1 MGMACTR
8 VVERVCAATGH
19 IEEAPSR
26 FEPCLDVSL
35 GGLLFALPGLLA
47 NGLLRH
53 LKEYFR
59 LPQGFYS
66 VSHIFIFLSLM
77 ALARIKSI
85 EQLRYQP
92 AGELGNLLGLDRIPE
107 VRTLRQ
113 KVKVLSEPEK
123 VVAWGETLSRE
134 WMRSDPEAAG
144 VLYIDGHVRPYYG
157 SLTRLPRRYVSRQRL
172 CLRGMTD
179 YWVNDRFSRPFFVV
193 STPFTSGLIDVL
205 RNDVVPRLLNDVPG
219 QPSQEELDANP
230 LLHRFTLVFDRE
242 GYSPEFFKQMWELRI
257 ACITYNKY
265 AKDQWPVCEF
275 SEYRVTMPGGE
286 QTTMMLAERGV
297 VKGKGFWMREVRKL
311 MESGH
316 QTSVLSS
323 DYTSEASLIGV
334 HMFSRWSQENFFKY
348 MMEHYNIDGLLSYQT
363 EPADETKTVVNPEY
377 RKLDGQVRK
386 KAGKLGRKIREFGE
400 MALQK
405 DPEMEKI
412 PDYERSKG
420 ELREQIDYLKKDLCQ
435 LKEKRKNTAKH
446 VALGQLS
453 NEEKFT
459 QLAPTRKQFLD
470 TIKMIAYRAETAMA
484 VILRDVLARSDD
496 ARSLAREIFNTEA
509 DLMPDQENG
518 TLTVR
523 LHHLTNRMSDDAVR
537 YLSDQLNATETHYPG
552 TNLRLV
558 YKLGTELNPPDQEF

>member
-1 MGMACTR
+1 MGMACSR
-8 VVERVCAATGH
+8 VVERVCAATGY

-26 FEPCLDVSL
+26 FGPCLDVPL
-35 GGLLFALPGLLA
+35 GGLVFALPGLLA

-59 LPQGFYS
+59 LPKGFYS
-66 VSHIFIFLSLM
+66 AAHIFILLSLM

-113 KVKVLSEPEK
+113 KVKILAEPDK

-134 WMRSDPEAAG
+134 WMLSDPEAAG

-157 SLTRLPRRYVSRQRL
+157 SLTKLPRRYVSRQRL
-172 CLRGMTD
+172 CLRGATD

-193 STPFTSGLIDVL
+193 STPFTSGLLDVL
-205 RNDVVPRLLNDVPG
+205 KNDIVPRLLKDVPG
-219 QPSQEELDANP
+219 QPSPEELDDNP
-230 LLHRFTLVFDRE
+230 LLHRFALVFDRE
-242 GYSPEFFKQMWELRI
+242 GYSPEFFKQMRDLRI

-265 AKDQWPVCEF
+265 AGDDWSVSEF
-275 SEYRVTMPGGE
+275 SEYQVTMPGGE
-286 QTTMMLAERGV
+286 QTTMKLAERGV
-297 VKGKGFWMREVRKL
+297 LKGKGFWMREVRKL

-323 DYTSEASLIGV
+323 DYISDVSIIGV

-377 RKLDGQVRK
+377 RKLDGQVRS

-400 MALQK
+400 MVLQE
-405 DPEMEKI
+405 DSEMEKI
-412 PDYERSKG
+412 PDYEQSKG
-420 ELREQIDYLKKDLCQ
+420 ELKEQIDFLEKDLSK
-435 LKEKRKNTAKH
+435 LKEKRKNTDKH
-446 VALGQLS
+446 VALGQLTD
-453 NEEKFT
+453 EEKFI

-484 VILRDVLARSDD
+484 VILRDVLTRSDD

-509 DLMPDQENG
+509 DLLPDQEKG

-523 LHHLTNRMSDDAVR
+523 LHHLTNRISDDAVR
-537 YLSDQLNATETHYPG
+537 YLSDQLNATETLYPG

-558 YKLGTELNPPDQEF
+558 FKLGTELNPPSQEF